1 MPHASPHPSRHPQ
14 GRRLRRV
21 RLLGVLASLALA
33 AGLTGALGSP
43 AAAADTT
50 APAAP
55 VDTTASYDSAALT
68 AKITW
73 VRGDGKKVAG
83 YRVYRRPQGQGPDSY
98 TAVSSTE
105 SPASTTYSDKPPATG
120 GTYSYAVRAVDKTG
134 QESAYSTAADVT
146 TVDQLAPDGP
156 MWISASSGSEANS
169 LAWNEVSDA
178 ARCEVYRASE
188 ETGETGAFTR
198 IATVESTSY
207 ADTGA
212 WADVPYAYKVR
223 AVDAAGNLSDFSDLA
238 RATRDTTAPL
248 SPQDLT
254 VAKQDEQGIT
264 LTWRN
269 GGSDAVK
276 YNVYRGTSPSS
287 APNVKV
293 GSTNTLT
300 YRDTSGDA
308 GLGYFYLVRG
318 VDGTG
323 NESAGT
329 APVLATKQ
337 VGPTT
342 VPASPNLNVAYVAGD
357 KLTLKWLQSPYVPI
371 SQYRVY
377 RSRTTPVDTTSPAN
391 EFAVTS
397 ETSLSRT
404 VADDEKDYYY
414 AVVAE
419 SGYGVL
425 STPSASRLPELRPPQ
440 LPPATSFWN
449 VQAGDG
455 RATLNWYAVGFSTD
469 EPPFAGYRLYRSTT
483 PGVTPGN
490 AEAVFAPTSD
500 GYVDTGLTNG
510 TTYYY
515 VVTVLNTDGV
525 ESNLSPEVSVTPTA

>member
-1 MPHASPHPSRHPQ
+1 M
-14 GRRLRRV
+14 
-21 RLLGVLASLALA
+21 RLLGVLTSLALA

-43 AAAADTT
+43 AAASDTT

-55 VDTTASYDSAALT
+55 VDTAASYDSSALT

-73 VRGDGKKVAG
+73 ARGDGKKVVG

-98 TAVSSTE
+98 TAVSSTD
-105 SPASTTYSDKPPATG
+105 PLAATTYSDKPPATG

-146 TVDQLAPDGP
+146 TVDETAPDGP

-169 LAWNEVSDA
+169 LAWDDVSDA
-178 ARCEVYRASE
+178 AYYEVYRASE

-207 ADTGA
+207 ADAGA
-212 WADVPYAYKVR
+212 WVDVPYAYKVR
-223 AVDAAGNLSDFSDLA
+223 AVDVAGNPSDFSDVA

-248 SPQDLT
+248 APQDLT
-254 VAKQDEQGIT
+254 VAKQDEQGVT

-276 YNVYRGTSPSS
+276 YNVYRSTSPYT

-293 GSTNTLT
+293 GSTSTLT
-300 YRDTSGDA
+300 YRDTSGEA
-308 GLGYFYLVRG
+308 GLDYVYLVRG
-318 VDGTG
+318 VDGAG

-329 APVLATKQ
+329 SSVLATKQ

-342 VPASPNLNVAYVAGD
+342 VPASPNLNVAYVAGN
-357 KLTLKWLQSPYVPI
+357 KLTLRWLQSPYVPI

-377 RSRTTPVDTTSPAN
+377 RSKTSPVDTTSPAN
-391 EFAVTS
+391 EFAVTQ

-414 AVVAE
+414 YAVVAE

-425 STPSASRLPELRPPQ
+425 SAPSASLLPELRTPP
-440 LPPATSFWN
+440 LPPSTSFWN

-455 RATLNWYAVGFSTD
+455 QATLNWYDPPFSMD
-469 EPPFAGYRLYRSTT
+469 DPPFAGYRLYRSTT

-490 AEAVFAPTSD
+490 AEAVFDTTSD